1 MMYQPMSLVRP
12 YLFHVIVGA
21 LVMATGC
28 SGHPKN
34 VAKKVS
40 GTVTIGGQPLARA
53 KVVFAPTEGK
63 VSIGETDAAGKYN
76 LIWSFAKGRAIEGAI
91 IGEHNVTIS
100 TFQLG
105 NPTAKT
111 PIPDTPEKVP
121 HKYRT
126 EAGQLKATVKA
137 GANTIDF
144 TLEAGPVDPPAP
156 AKGKKGKVK

>member
-1 MMYQPMSLVRP
+1 
-12 YLFHVIVGA
+12 LFISQA
-21 LVMATGC
+21 LIGTLAIAMGC

-40 GTVTIGGQPLARA
+40 GTVTLGGQPLAAA

-76 LIWSFAKGRAIEGAI
+76 LIWSSAKGRPIEGAV
-91 IGEHNVTIS
+91 IGEHTVTIS

-105 NPTAKT
+105 DPTAKT
-111 PIPDTPEKVP
+111 PRPDTPEKVP
-121 HKYRT
+121 YKYRT

-156 AKGKKGKVK
+156 TKGKGKVKAK